1 MRWKAQG
8 FRSSR
13 LCLRCSRGL
22 PPSAAGYTY
31 HPLTHTHHPLVH
43 SHTLHHTPPRPGWG
57 EGGVQS
63 LIHPAFS
70 ESLPHPDTVLKIR
83 DMTRGKKKEILN
95 QCWVGEELD
104 GKERMKLYMVW
115 EVSSV
120 LRKSKADGEDRESWD
135 WSLCESL
142 SMT

>member
-13 LCLRCSRGL
+13 LGLPCSRGL

-31 HPLTHTHHPLVH
+31 RPLTHTHTPHHP
-43 SHTLHHTPPRPGWG
+43 PPRPAWD
-57 EGGVQS
+57 EGGAQS

-83 DMTRGKKKEILN
+83 DMARWVKKKKSLTS
-95 QCWVGEELD
+95 VGWGRSWME
-104 GKERMKLYMVW
+104 GKE
-115 EVSSV
+115 
-120 LRKSKADGEDRESWD
+120 
-135 WSLCESL
+135 
-142 SMT
+142 